1 MTPQEFCDRYLP
13 ESWSERDLQLLL
25 QRKMRRYKL
34 LQVPDEVRIKT
45 TATTRRA
52 DLTTWL
58 TVYEVKRYLTRD
70 NIFHAVA
77 QTEMYTHYGDR
88 LFWILPK
95 RRVVVGLAPEEYQ
108 DYQSAVSVAR
118 DFRAIGIQVIFVN
131 EFGLNISILEFKF
144 IAVAIAISAIVLV
157 GLIVSGYFLANFL

>member
-13 ESWSERDLQLLL
+13 ESWGERDLQMLL
-25 QRKMRRYKL
+25 QRKMRKYKL
-34 LQVPDEVRIKT
+34 LQAPDEVKIKT
-45 TATTRRA
+45 ISTTRRA

-77 QTEMYTHYGDR
+77 QTELYTHYGDR

-95 RRVVVGLAPEEYQ
+95 RRVVVGLAPPDYQ
-108 DYQSAVSVAR
+108 DYQSAVSVVR
-118 DFRAIGIQVIFVN
+118 DFRAMGIQVIFVN
-131 EFGLNISILEFKF
+131 EFGLNIAVLELRA
-144 IAVAIAISAIVLV
+144 IIVAIAFGSIVFFGLMISA
-157 GLIVSGYFLANFL
+157 YFLTNFL